1 MNYKIL
7 GKSKN
12 KIGLYSSI
20 FKLTRQE
27 FKGFLI
33 GTLIGD
39 IPLIEDIIFIDFNK
53 DSIDIIYKEILKTYE
68 LSVLGVVFIGC
79 KKFDSEWFIEDII
92 LEY

>member
-1 MNYKIL
+1 MDYKIL
-7 GKSKN
+7 SKAKSKIDLCN
-12 KIGLYSSI
+12 SI
-20 FKLTRQE
+20 FKLKGQT

-39 IPLIEDIIFIDFNK
+39 VPLIEDIIFIDFNK

-68 LSVLGVVFIGC
+68 LKVLGAVFIGC
-79 KKFDSEWFIEDII
+79 KKFNSEWFIEDII